1 MNAAAALGRRELL
14 QVMFPVQRV
23 SGDQVDVIVL
33 RLPAEN
39 LLDAVCNR
47 DEHGRIPGPARCF
60 IAGQGRA
67 MRQRHGHELVA
78 PHVVHRA
85 HQHIERN
92 YGQAANG
99 GIDIK
104 AGPFGVEVKARASI
118 SCVRWLEQSIT
129 ACGPLGL
136 VPMVYAREDRGE
148 PIVIM
153 RAADAMKLMRGEM

>member
-1 MNAAAALGRRELL
+1 MSKAQRDKGQRREREAYAHL
-14 QVMFPVQRV
+14 
-23 SGDQVDVIVL
+23 
-33 RLPAEN
+33 
-39 LLDAVCNR
+39 C
-47 DEHGRIPGPARCF
+47 DELG
-60 IAGQGRA
+60 
-67 MRQRHGHELVA
+67 
-78 PHVVHRA
+78 

-118 SCVRWLEQSIT
+118 SCVRWLEQSIA

-136 VPMVYAREDRGE
+136 VPVVYAREDRGE

-153 RAADAMKLMRGEM
+153 RATDAMKLMRGEM